1 MVNGAV
7 APAPDAA
14 AVPSTTGRASW
25 TPPPG
30 RAGRELTGSAEE
42 VDDTGV
48 PSDAE
53 VVDWSKPEMLDRHG

>member
-7 APAPDAA
+7 DPAPEAA
-14 AVPSTTGRASW
+14 AVPTTTGMASW

-30 RAGRELTGSAEE
+30 SASELTGSAEA

-53 VVDWSKPEMLDRHG
+53 VVDWSKPEMLDKHE